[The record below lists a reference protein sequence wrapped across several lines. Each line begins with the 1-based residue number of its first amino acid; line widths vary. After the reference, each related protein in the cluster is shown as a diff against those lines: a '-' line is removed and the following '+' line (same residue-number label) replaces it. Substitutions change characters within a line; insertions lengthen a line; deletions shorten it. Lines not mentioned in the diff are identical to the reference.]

1 MRLTLTATLGLFLVA
16 GLPVHAQTTTGGQ
29 STPAADAGSPSAEP
43 PTDQAPGTAATPDA
57 PSTADTPAQ
66 AATTPAPEPTPPKG
80 PLGDTVR
87 QQLLSDKSGTPEELT
102 DKAALAAFYEARNDE
117 PLWVEKS
124 GWTTRAKDTIAEIK
138 KANDWGLEARD
149 FKIPELESVGGELPI
164 PDLVKAEKQ
173 LSLTVL
179 KYARYAR
186 GGRITDPAKQLSS
199 YLDRKPQYRDPKAV
213 LDEIAAASDPAQSLR
228 DLHPKHPQFERL
240 RKRYLEMLADTSEA
254 EKIIIVPRGPLLKRG
269 TQHKHVAL
277 LRERLSVP
285 AQAGENGTFYDAA
298 LEEAVKA
305 FQKEKGTREDGI
317 VGSGTRALLNDIE
330 RPDPKRLL
338 ANMEQWRWMPEDMGD
353 FHVWVNVPEFKFRVV
368 RNGKIIHEE
377 LIVAGEVSKQ
387 TPVFS
392 DEIESLNFHP
402 RWNVP
407 QSIKVRELY
416 PSMARGGAA
425 IQRQGLRMMYNGRV
439 VNPAS
444 VNWGTAD
451 IRKYHVY
458 QPPGPRNVLGV
469 VKFLFPNK
477 HGVYMHDT
485 SSKHLFKQQRRTF
498 SHGCMRVRDPVR
510 FAELILQEDQGWN
523 REKIDSII
531 DGPLVEL
538 PVELQKKIPVHVTY
552 FTNVIDDNGQEHLFK
567 DYYGHEQR
575 IKLAL
580 AGKWNQIAVGPDHLA
595 PVKFVRVPTNTF
607 SFTDPFGFFVGGYG
621 NDQPAN
627 TYNKK
632 KKKKKYKSP
641 PNGGF
646 IDIFSGF

>member
-1 MRLTLTATLGLFLVA
+1 MRLKLTATLGLFLVV
-16 GLPVHAQTTTGGQ
+16 GLPVQAQTTTEG
-29 STPAADAGSPSAEP
+29 PAAAGAGATSADT
-43 PTDQAPGTAATPDA
+43 PTDQAPGTAATPDTT
-57 PSTADTPAQ
+57 PTTNMPAQ
-66 AATTPAPEPTPPKG
+66 AAVTPTPEPTPPKG
-80 PLGDTVR
+80 PLGDAVR
-87 QQLLSDKSGTPEELT
+87 QQLLADNSGTPEELS
-102 DKAALAAFYEARNDE
+102 DKAALAAFNEARNDE
-117 PLWVEKS
+117 PLWVDKS

-149 FKIPELESVGGELPI
+149 FRIPKLESNGSELPI
-164 PDLVKAEKQ
+164 PDLVNAEKQ

-179 KYARYAR
+179 KYARHAR
-186 GGRITDPAKQLSS
+186 GGRIPDPATQLSS
-199 YLDRKPQYRDPKAV
+199 YLDRKPQYRNPRAV
-213 LDEIAAASDPAQSLR
+213 LEDIVAASDPAKSLR
-228 DLHPKHPQFERL
+228 GLHPKHPQFERL

-254 EKIIIVPRGPLLKRG
+254 EKIVIIPRGPLLKNG
-269 TQHKHVAL
+269 TQHAHVAL

-285 AQAGENGTFYDAA
+285 ANVGENEQYYDAT
-298 LEEAVKA
+298 LEQVVKA
-305 FQKEKGTREDGI
+305 FQKEKGAREDGI

-330 RPDPKRLL
+330 RPDPAKLL
-338 ANMEQWRWMPEDMGD
+338 ANMEQWRWMPEDMGH

-368 RNGKIIHEE
+368 RSGTIIHEE

-387 TPVFS
+387 TPIFS
-392 DEIESLNFHP
+392 DELESINFHP

-444 VNWGTAD
+444 VNWSTAD
-451 IRKYHVY
+451 IRNYHVY

-498 SHGCMRVRDPVR
+498 SHGCMRVRNPVR
-510 FAELILQEDQGWN
+510 FAELIMQEDQGWD
-523 REKIDSII
+523 RARIDSII

-538 PVELQKKIPVHVTY
+538 PVVLQRKIPVHVTY
-552 FTNVIDDNGQEHLFK
+552 FTNVIDDDGKEHLLK
-567 DYYGHEQR
+567 DFYGHEKR

-580 AGKWNQIAVGPDHLA
+580 AGKWNQIAVGQDHLA
-595 PVKFVRVPTNTF
+595 PVKFKRLPTNPF
-607 SFTDPFGFFVGGYG
+607 NFGNPFGDFFVGGYG
-621 NDQPAN
+621 SNQPAN
-627 TYNKK
+627 TYKK
-632 KKKKKYKSP
+632 NKKKKYKSP